1 MKSNNRL
8 LALVLALLLGTSAM
22 FSCASDTAEENSSGT
37 NAAAGEAAADAAAEE
52 TVPEETEPELAMD
65 DLADADFGGAEYVIA
80 GLSNRTTTAVTSDEL
95 NGEVINDAQYNSAR
109 TVEDRFNVSIGY
121 EDLANADDLMET
133 AIKGLVASGED
144 KYSVAFGVD
153 TRQISLGLS
162 GHYFNLKNIPQFN
175 FDQPWW
181 IDSTDT
187 IAIGDKA
194 YVASSYLSYYCLY
207 YMRTFV
213 INKDMATNLGI
224 EIPYDKVFEGEW
236 YLDDL
241 TAMAATATIDTNG
254 DGQMTD
260 EDQYGLSYEVLYTLQ
275 SSMGIKLIEK
285 DADNMPYIA
294 FDQERA
300 ATYLEKIENLCNNY
314 GFYETGYGANF
325 FANGKS
331 LFSYCNLREVCNIIR
346 DTDINY
352 GYLPAPKLDQNQE
365 DYLTYATDVY
375 WGIPTT
381 NTGKLDMIGTVT
393 EALSCQH
400 FNYVRPAFYE
410 TTMKTKL
417 SGDEN
422 DIKVLDLMAE
432 RLRIDFAFAYQNSI
446 SMVSSLDDMYRDG
459 VTSGNMASKFKS
471 ADKVMTKTLEKL
483 LEKVADLP

>member
-1 MKSNNRL
+1 MKSSNRL
-8 LALVLALLLGTSAM
+8 LALVLALLLGASAM
-22 FSCASDTAEENSSGT
+22 FSCASDTSEETPSGT
-37 NAAAGEAAADAAAEE
+37 NPTTASGNASEE
-52 TVPEETEPELAMD
+52 TVPEETEPEFAMD
-65 DLADADFGGAEYVIA
+65 DLGEANFDGAAYIIA
-80 GLSNRTTTAVTSDEL
+80 GLSNRTTTAVTSNEL

-109 TVEDRFNVSIGY
+109 AVEERFNVSIGY

-133 AIKGLVASGED
+133 AIKGVVASGD
-144 KYSVAFGVD
+144 DTYSVAFGVD

-187 IAIGDKA
+187 IAIGNKA

-213 INKDMATNLGI
+213 INKDMAGNLGI

-241 TAMAATATIDTNG
+241 TAMASTATLDLNG
-254 DGQMTD
+254 DGQMNED
-260 EDQYGLSYEVLYTLQ
+260 DQYGLSYEVLYTLQ

-285 DADNMPYIA
+285 DADNMPYVA

-314 GFYETGYGANF
+314 GFYETGYGATF
-325 FANGKS
+325 FSNGKS

-352 GYLPAPKLDQNQE
+352 GYLPAPKLDENQE

-381 NTGKLDMIGTVT
+381 NTAKLDMIGTVT

-400 FNYVRPAFYE
+400 FNNVRPAFYE

-446 SMVSSLDDMYRDG
+446 SMVASMDDMYRDG
-459 VTSGNMASKFKS
+459 VTSGNLASKYKS
-471 ADKVMTKTLEKL
+471 AEKVLNKTLTKL
-483 LEKVADLP
+483 LENVADLP